1 MLDLDRNFD
10 ETGLGFSKFSK
21 FLTQAHE
28 HDIVRIRRNE
38 AGNFVV
44 RLPRSHRARGA
55 DAASAGSPEESGTP
69 AGADGAASGAPTVA
83 AGTPGAA
90 AEAGE
95 GDSGSGA
102 VDEAAPAESAETT
115 ASPSAK
121 KGGRRTPRS
130 PRQRMWR
137 QSQRARE
144 RGRDER
150 AGEDGRADPKPAF
163 DPARL
168 GLPTDSSAVQR
179 YLANRYRGV
188 GEKTA
193 ERLIEAFGDRVF
205 HVLHDSL
212 DKVNGVLPRN
222 RAAKLAEAWQDDFSR
237 RSRAESKA
245 DRQATATARRTRL
258 GRRRGSS

>member
-1 MLDLDRNFD
+1 
-10 ETGLGFSKFSK
+10 
-21 FLTQAHE
+21 
-28 HDIVRIRRNE
+28 
-38 AGNFVV
+38 
-44 RLPRSHRARGA
+44 
-55 DAASAGSPEESGTP
+55 
-69 AGADGAASGAPTVA
+69 
-83 AGTPGAA
+83 
-90 AEAGE
+90 
-95 GDSGSGA
+95 
-102 VDEAAPAESAETT
+102 
-115 ASPSAK
+115 
-121 KGGRRTPRS
+121 
-130 PRQRMWR
+130 MWR

-144 RGRDER
+144 RDRDER
-150 AGEDGRADPKPAF
+150 AGEDGRADAKPAF

-168 GLPTDSSAVQR
+168 GLPTDASAVQR

-205 HVLHDSL
+205 HVLHDSP

-222 RAAKLAEAWQDDFSR
+222 RVAKLAEAWQDDFSR